1 MRAAAALDEATVCF
15 AANVDH
21 AAAEA
26 ISAMAQF
33 AVEFPPDRDVYGLPQ
48 VEFCQRVVMEREV
61 DGRPQACVPPES
73 HVLLFVFTRVSFCRY
88 AWAVP
93 GADGSAEIAQ
103 LGDWLMM
110 RLGEKATLM
119 VGPRDLRPMWP
130 DIESSWFAP
139 WADIRVRPTS

>member
-26 ISAMAQF
+26 ISTMAQF

-48 VEFCQRVVMEREV
+48 VEFCQQLVMEREV

-88 AWAVP
+88 AWGET
-93 GADGSAEIAQ
+93 GAAEIAQ
-103 LGDWLMM
+103 MGDWLMM

-119 VGPRDLRPMWP
+119 IGPRDRPPMWP
-130 DIESSWFAP
+130 DIESARFAP